1 MIDLEM
7 PNPAVAQTGLVPQI
21 IRHCIQ
27 VGLVSRSLTEEVLA
41 ELRRVRRL
49 TQLEVNL
56 AGAEII
62 VRMNRQIVA
71 LRAELAELKR
81 PDINYEGER
90 YDRT

>member
-1 MIDLEM
+1 MSERKQTPFDE
-7 PNPAVAQTGLVPQI
+7 AAHRTGLNPQD
-21 IRHCIQ
+21 IRHCVR
-27 VGLVSRSLTEEVLA
+27 VGLVSHSLTDEDLS

-62 VRMNRQIVA
+62 VRMRRQIVA

-81 PDINYEGER
+81 SDVSHEE
-90 YDRT
+90 